1 MDRPVEAQIGEA
13 EDRLM
18 QAMLHSDVG
27 ALEGLLAQDLIFTNH
42 LGQLVGK
49 DDDLAAHR
57 SGVLKIHELSPSE
70 QRIQARDET
79 AIVSVRVQL
88 NGTYSGIPANGD
100 FRFTRVWELSRD
112 NKWQVIAAHSCMIA

>member
-27 ALEGLLAQDLIFTNH
+27 ALDGLLAQDLIFTNH
-42 LGQLVGK
+42 FGKLVGK
-49 DDDLAAHR
+49 DEDLAAHS
-57 SGVLKIHELSPSE
+57 SGALKIHELNPSE
-70 QRIQARDET
+70 QRIQAQGEA

-88 NGTYSGIPANGD
+88 KGTYSGIPANGD
-100 FRFTRVWELSRD
+100 FRFTRVWVLSRD
-112 NKWQVIAAHSCMIA
+112 KKWQVLAAHSCIIA